1 MFEKILIAVD
11 LNEPGQADNAI
22 AAAKALGKDD
32 TFFLL
37 VTVIPP
43 VSGANIVAAL
53 LPKNYDV
60 MVVRELTAT
69 LDDYATTQFP
79 DRDTVACRVVH
90 GSVYEEIN
98 RTAEENDC
106 DTIVLCAA
114 KSCSGALGPNAA
126 RVARYSGR
134 SVFIVR

>member
-11 LNEPGQADNAI
+11 LNEPGQANDAVV
-22 AAAKALGKDD
+22 AAKALSNADSS
-32 TFFLL
+32 FML

-43 VSGANIVAAL
+43 VSGGNIVAAL
-53 LPKNYDV
+53 LPKNYDA

-69 LDDYATTQFP
+69 LDEYAKRQFP
-79 DRDTVACRVVH
+79 DCDTVACRVVH
-90 GSVYEEIN
+90 GCVYEEIN
-98 RTAEENDC
+98 RIAAEKDC

-114 KSCSGALGPNAA
+114 KSRSAALGPNAA

-134 SVFIVR
+134 SVLIVR